1 MTGLETG
8 RKSLIFSSVLLGTSQ
23 VVCGYL
29 LLLLA
34 VSNSNYWG
42 NYPFPANSAM
52 VTTSLIAITSG
63 KSAIAF
69 ACLRGK
75 VLRLAVLIISV
86 LCCIFAVCSF
96 PLLVTSAKKHAHCGG
111 AIESVTLLGTIINA
125 SFLFFLFK
133 GSQSRPELE
142 VSEEDI
148 NDAPPPYEVAVR
160 NSNA

>member
-1 MTGLETG
+1 MAVLEIG
-8 RKSLIFSSVLLGTSQ
+8 RKLLIFFSVFFGSSQ

-34 VSNSNYWG
+34 VSNSWG
-42 NYPFPANSAM
+42 HHPFPANSAM
-52 VTTSLIAITSG
+52 VTTSLIAMTSG
-63 KSAIAF
+63 KCAIAF

-75 VLRLAVLIISV
+75 TLRLALLIISV

-96 PLLVTSAKKHAHCGG
+96 PLLVTSAKKHAHCEGT
-111 AIESVTLLGTIINA
+111 IESVTLLGTIINA
-125 SFLFFLFK
+125 IFLFFLFK

-142 VSEEDI
+142 VCEEDI

>member
-1 MTGLETG
+1 MADLETG
-8 RKSLIFSSVLLGTSQ
+8 GKILIFSSVLFGSSQ

-34 VSNSNYWG
+34 VRDYWG
-42 NYPFPANSAM
+42 HYPFPANSVM
-52 VTTSLIAITSG
+52 ITTSLIAITSG

-75 VLRLAVLIISV
+75 ALRLALLITSV
-86 LCCIFAVCSF
+86 LSCIFAVCSF
-96 PLLVTSAKKHAHCGG
+96 PLLVTSAKKHAHCEGT
-111 AIESVTLLGTIINA
+111 IESVTLLGTIINA

-142 VSEEDI
+142 VSEGDI

>member
-1 MTGLETG
+1 MTDLETG
-8 RKSLIFSSVLLGTSQ
+8 GKLLIFSSVLLGTSQ

-34 VSNSNYWG
+34 VSSPWG
-42 NYPFPANSAM
+42 YYPFPANSAM

-63 KSAIAF
+63 KSAVAF

-96 PLLVTSAKKHAHCGG
+96 PLLVTSAKKHAHCEG

>member
-34 VSNSNYWG
+34 VSSPWG
-42 NYPFPANSAM
+42 YYPFPANSAM

-75 VLRLAVLIISV
+75 ALRLAV

-96 PLLVTSAKKHAHCGG
+96 PLLVTSAKEHAHCEGF
-111 AIESVTLLGTIINA
+111 IESVTLLSTMINA
-125 SFLFFLFK
+125 IFLFFLFK
-133 GSQSRPELE
+133 RSQLRPELE